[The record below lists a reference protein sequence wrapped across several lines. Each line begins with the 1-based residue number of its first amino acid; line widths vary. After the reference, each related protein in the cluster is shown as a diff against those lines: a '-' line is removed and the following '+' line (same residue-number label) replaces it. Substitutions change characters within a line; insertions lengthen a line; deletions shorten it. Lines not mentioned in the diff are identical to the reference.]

1 MMTLSEL
8 LLFDPEMKKKLFR
21 FLKEKGL
28 SYKVK
33 GYRIEVHGIRLSD
46 FGEVDVSYFRNGNII
61 TYINVL
67 IKRSG
72 VDFAD
77 IKELGYELFGKPY
90 MDNTNHITDNPEV
103 SWQGGHLCA
112 PDYDDTI
119 YVIGASFDNWK
130 SKPINHSALLSSL
143 PIFGISMLGGI
154 VWGILFFFFFGLGYG
169 HTLLLFTLSMGG
181 GIVFG
186 LVMFLA
192 LEIIPRF
199 EVNITSKRTNAK
211 FKKRS
216 EGILNKYRQDNF
228 PNSSSSLAKVSYW
241 VDGRYRE
248 YSAMVCV
255 DDLGIHIAYLKGK
268 ELLTKTVAY
277 PEIQALWGSKE
288 YSWITIPCKNSQTV
302 SISPQN
308 ESFDEIFAYIE
319 EQLGYNDE
327 RTLAIEDC
335 IFNCIVE
342 YDPGSHIALGGDS
355 TSFSENS
362 KYLARM
368 IVLMDNHDFES
379 VNAVIN
385 SYLLDDDHVCV
396 FDELNH
402 NIYNSLVDKGL
413 I

>member
-1 MMTLSEL
+1 MTLSEL
-8 LLFDPEMKKKLFR
+8 LLFNPETKNELIKFVKDN
-21 FLKEKGL
+21 GL
-28 SYKVK
+28 SYKMK
-33 GYRIEVHGIRLSD
+33 SYRIEVYGLVLSD

-67 IKRSG
+67 IKRTG

-77 IKELGYELFGKPY
+77 IKELGYELFGKPF
-90 MDNTNHITDNPEV
+90 MDNTNHITDYPEV
-103 SWQGGHLCA
+103 SWQGGHLYA

-130 SKPINHSALLSSL
+130 SKQIKYSALQSSL

-154 VWGILFFFFFGLGYG
+154 VWGILFFIFFGLGFG

-181 GIVFG
+181 GVVFG

-192 LEIIPRF
+192 LEIISRF
-199 EVNITSKRTNAK
+199 EVNITSKKTNAK

-228 PNSSSSLAKVSYW
+228 PNSLSSLAKVSYW
-241 VDGRYRE
+241 VDGSYRK

-255 DDLGIHIAYLKGK
+255 DNLGIHIAYLKGK

-277 PEIQALWGSKE
+277 SEIQALCGSKE

-308 ESFDEIFAYIE
+308 ESFDGIFAYIE

-342 YDPGSHIALGGDS
+342 YDPGSLIALGGDS
-355 TSFSENS
+355 TRFSENS
-362 KYLARM
+362 KHLARL
-368 IVLMDNHDFES
+368 IVLMDNQDFES
-379 VNAVIN
+379 VNATIN
-385 SYLLDDDHVCV
+385 SYLLDDDHACV